1 MTRMRIFTG
10 IILSAEA
17 REKILKA
24 LKPFKKAGTP
34 IRWTAE
40 PNMHMTL
47 KFIGDVDEPLATK
60 VAEALLREKPAV
72 APFCLCL
79 RGFGKFPVGDD
90 LHVFWAG
97 VEESPELRTLF
108 TGVEAALLPL
118 GIARDTRPFQ
128 PHLTLGRNKANY
140 NFKGLYGLLAEWR
153 ERFLAEWPVSAFH
166 LFSSRLTPAGPVYT
180 VLKEIDLVQP

>member
-1 MTRMRIFTG
+1 MFTG
-10 IILSAEA
+10 ITLCDEA
-17 REKILKA
+17 REKVLKA

-40 PNMHMTL
+40 HNMHMTL
-47 KFIGDVDEPLATK
+47 KFIGEVGEPLA
-60 VAEALLREKPAV
+60 AEITGALQRWKPAV
-72 APFCLCL
+72 APFCLRL
-79 RGFGKFPVGDD
+79 KGFGKFPAGDD

-108 TGVEAALLPL
+108 AGVEAALFPL
-118 GIARDTRPFQ
+118 GIARDARPFQ
-128 PHLTLGRNKANY
+128 PHLTLGRNKADY

-153 ERFLAEWPVSAFH
+153 DRFLAEWPVSAFQ

-180 VLKEIDLVQP
+180 LLLEIDLVQP